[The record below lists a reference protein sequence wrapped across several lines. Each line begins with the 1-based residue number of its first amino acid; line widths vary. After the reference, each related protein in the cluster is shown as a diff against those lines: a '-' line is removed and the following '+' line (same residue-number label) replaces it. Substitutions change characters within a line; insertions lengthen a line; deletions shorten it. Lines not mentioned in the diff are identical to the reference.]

1 MFKQNLQITK
11 SNILDST
18 LFLKKNII
26 SLIPLRFVI
35 LLCFCKQIKPFML
48 SKIITSATIG
58 IDAYLVETE
67 THCEKQIPGFLIVGL
82 PDNAV
87 KESRER
93 VTAAI
98 KNSGYEFPV
107 KKITINLAPADIK
120 KEGSSFDLP
129 IAIGI
134 LAASDIVKPDLLE
147 DTIILGELSLDGS
160 IRHIKGALPIAV
172 EAKAKNIK
180 RIILPSSSVKEA
192 SIVEGIDVYGIDT
205 LQEAVRFLNGEFK
218 PEPVKSNLE
227 EIFSAVNTYNLDFK
241 DVKGQENVKR
251 ALEVAAAGGHNI
263 LMIGPPGSGKSMLAK
278 RIPSI
283 LPPMSFEEAL
293 ETTKIHSVAGI
304 LQKEKALVTE
314 RPFRSPHH
322 TVSDAA
328 LIGGGSFPRPG
339 EVSYAHHGVLFLD
352 ELPEF
357 KKNVLEVLRQPLE
370 DYKVTV
376 SRSKMSLE
384 FPANFML
391 ASAMNPC
398 PCGYYTDPDKECTCN
413 TGMIQRYMS
422 KISGPLLDRIDIH
435 IEVPAVKYKE
445 LSSREEGEHS
455 VNIRERVVKAR
466 EIQLKRF
473 SGFKKIYCNAD
484 MSTREVR
491 TFCRLN
497 DAGEQLL
504 KMAMTKLGL
513 SARAY
518 DRILKVS
525 RTIADLENS
534 ENIEAAHI
542 SEAIQYRS
550 LDRELWNH

>member
-1 MFKQNLQITK
+1 
-11 SNILDST
+11 
-18 LFLKKNII
+18 
-26 SLIPLRFVI
+26 
-35 LLCFCKQIKPFML
+35 ML
-48 SKIITSATIG
+48 SKIFSSATLG
-58 IDAYLVETE
+58 IDAYVVEVETNV
-67 THCEKQIPGFLIVGL
+67 EKQIPSFTIVGL

-93 VTAAI
+93 VASAI
-98 KNSGYEFPV
+98 KNSGYDYPL

-129 IAIGI
+129 IAVGLLTATEIIKGNM
-134 LAASDIVKPDLLE
+134 PDNS
-147 DTIILGELSLDGS
+147 IFLGELSLDGTL
-160 IRHIKGALPIAV
+160 RPIKGALPISV
-172 EAKAKNIK
+172 EAKRNGIK
-180 RIILPSSSVKEA
+180 KIILPKDSADEA
-192 SIVEGIDVYGIDT
+192 SIVDGIDVYGMEN
-205 LQEAVRFLNGEFK
+205 LMEVVQFLN
-218 PEPVKSNLE
+218 N
-227 EIFSAVNTYNLDFK
+227 EIQKEKTVTNKNELFSRVNQYHLDFS

-251 ALEVAAAGGHNI
+251 ALEVAAAGAHNI
-263 LMIGPPGSGKSMLAK
+263 LMIGPPGSGKTMLAK

-283 LPPMSFEEAL
+283 LPPMTFDEAL

-304 LQKEKALVTE
+304 IPKDLPLITE

-328 LIGGGSFPRPG
+328 LVGGGSFPRPG
-339 EVSYAHHGVLFLD
+339 EVSFSHHGVLFLD

-370 DYKVTV
+370 DSKVTV
-376 SRSKMSLE
+376 SRSKLSLE

-398 PCGYYTDPDKECTCN
+398 PCGYYTDPAKECTC
-413 TGMIQRYMS
+413 TLPQIQKYMAR
-422 KISGPLLDRIDIH
+422 ISGPLLDRIDIH

-445 LSSREEGEHS
+445 LSADTKSETSAR
-455 VNIRERVVKAR
+455 IRERVIAAR
-466 EIQLKRF
+466 QIQLKRF
-473 SGFKKIYCNAD
+473 SHLKHVYNNGD
-484 MSTREVR
+484 MGSKEVR
-491 TFCRLN
+491 QFCKL
-497 DAGEQLL
+497 DTAGSELL

-525 RTIADLENS
+525 RTIADLDSE
-534 ENIEAAHI
+534 ENILPQHI

-550 LDRELWNH
+550 LDRELWKH

>member
-1 MFKQNLQITK
+1 
-11 SNILDST
+11 
-18 LFLKKNII
+18 
-26 SLIPLRFVI
+26 
-35 LLCFCKQIKPFML
+35 ML
-48 SKIITSATIG
+48 SKIYSSATYG
-58 IDAYLVETE
+58 IDAYLVEVE
-67 THCEKQIPGFLIVGL
+67 TNVEKQIPGFTIVGL

-93 VTAAI
+93 VTTAI
-98 KNSGYEFPV
+98 KNNGLEFP
-107 KKITINLAPADIK
+107 KRKITVNLAPADIK

-129 IAIGI
+129 IAVGL
-134 LAASDIVKPDLLE
+134 LAATEDINEIKMD
-147 DTIILGELSLDGS
+147 DTVFLGELALDGKL
-160 IRHIKGALPIAV
+160 RPVKGALPISV
-172 EAKAKNIK
+172 EAKKKGIK
-180 RIILPSSSVKEA
+180 RIVLPLESALEA
-192 SIVEGIDVYGIDT
+192 SIVEGIDVYGVENLSEVI
-205 LQEAVRFLNGEFK
+205 QFLNGEIEKDKIVTDTKELFEK
-218 PEPVKSNLE
+218 
-227 EIFSAVNTYNLDFK
+227 VNQYHLDFS

-251 ALEVAAAGGHNI
+251 ALEVAAAGSHNI
-263 LMIGPPGSGKSMLAK
+263 LMIGPPGSGKTMLAK

-283 LPPMSFEEAL
+283 LPPMTFDEAL

-304 LQKEKALVTE
+304 LSKDQALVTE

-328 LIGGGSFPRPG
+328 LVGGGSFPRPG
-339 EVSYAHHGVLFLD
+339 EVSFAHYGVLFLD

-370 DYKVTV
+370 DGKVTV
-376 SRSKMSLE
+376 SRSKLSLE

-391 ASAMNPC
+391 AAAMNPC
-398 PCGYYTDPDKECTCN
+398 PCGYYTDPNKECTCAPPQ
-413 TGMIQRYMS
+413 IQRYMA

-445 LSSREEGEHS
+445 LSSEVKGETS
-455 VNIRERVVKAR
+455 EQIRKRVITAR
-466 EIQLKRF
+466 QIQLNRF
-473 SGFKKIYCNAD
+473 NGMKNIFNNGD
-484 MSTREVR
+484 MGPKEIRQ
-491 TFCRLN
+491 FCKL
-497 DAGEQLL
+497 DSSSAELL

-534 ENIEAAHI
+534 ENILPQHI